1 MFNKRK
7 VLYSAMVAT
16 LLSHA
21 GGVMAAGLDMSSW
34 GGAAQTAAPGIASEE
49 ISSTGSTSDSGIM
62 SVKYVTSGSINAD
75 FNMVFTLSGGAVWGS
90 TLSSASLTCTTTG
103 TTCPAITRTGG
114 GAESDS
120 SVTFLVQAATN
131 SVSTAQI
138 YSFAFQVTDKFGVL
152 STSGG
157 EIKLTADLVTTYG
170 SVVVDGNT
178 PSSDK
183 VETILQSKDGALV
196 ELDAEA
202 AGAYLI
208 DVAGGGL
215 SFISS
220 SGSTGSVA
228 KLGTVLITPNGALSF
243 TDFTT
248 TWSLSSSN
256 QTGGTLL
263 ITDAPFNAS
272 VTGGSGKV
280 FIDVNNNGV
289 YDAPT
294 STTAFDA
301 DFLATDVTDDTAK
314 WEFNPTAM
322 DKLANGTN
330 GVCKTNACPI
340 VIQADG
346 TTTIQENPSSPTATL
361 SIKYNTGTKDSI
373 GKLLKIK
380 RNGTVCK
387 LYNIPASNAADVLSI
402 RVTNTSNQ
410 EGIVK
415 GTLQGLD
422 GKALFTNEDL
432 IPALASK
439 ATERIDA
446 AALKT
451 LAGGTD
457 WTGRAV
463 LTISSN
469 IKDGSL
475 EVYALV
481 RNKLGGPLMNLSA
494 GASGNGCD

>member
-1 MFNKRK
+1 
-7 VLYSAMVAT
+7 
-16 LLSHA
+16 
-21 GGVMAAGLDMSSW
+21 
-34 GGAAQTAAPGIASEE
+34 
-49 ISSTGSTSDSGIM
+49 M
-62 SVKYVTSGSINAD
+62 SVKYVPSGSINAD
-75 FNMVFTLSGGAVWGS
+75 FNMIFTLSGGAVWGD
-90 TLSSASLTCTTTG
+90 TLSSASLSCTTTG
-103 TTCPAITRTGG
+103 TSCPAITRTGG
-114 GAESDS
+114 GSASDS
-120 SVTFLVQAATN
+120 SVTFLVQSATN
-131 SVSTAQI
+131 AASTSHV
-138 YSFAFQVTDKFGVL
+138 YSFAFQVTDKIGVL

-170 SVVVDGNT
+170 GVVVDGST

-183 VETILQSKDGALV
+183 METILQSKDGALV

-202 AGAYLI
+202 AGSYLI

-220 SGSTGSVA
+220 SGSAGSVA
-228 KLGTVLITPNGALSF
+228 KLGKVLITPNGALSF
-243 TDFTT
+243 TNFTT

-263 ITDAPFNAS
+263 IADAPFNAS

-289 YDAPT
+289 YDAP
-294 STTAFDA
+294 STGTFDA

-361 SIKYNTGTKDSI
+361 SIKYTTGTKDSI

-387 LYNIPASNAADVLSI
+387 LYNIPASNAADELSI
-402 RVTNTSNQ
+402 RITNTSNQ

-422 GKALFTNEDL
+422 GTALFTNEDL

-475 EVYALV
+475 EVFGLV
-481 RNKLGGPLMNLSA
+481 RNKAGGPLMNLSA